1 MKKTILFF
9 GALSFGLL
17 ATSCSTDEYDL
28 QEKSMEIEKLQ
39 TLKDVN
45 SLTNSS
51 NGQEIEPEETTTI
64 NYATFGQPVNQG
76 TKKD

>member
-9 GALSFGLL
+9 GAVSFGLL
-17 ATSCSTDEYDL
+17 VTSCSTDEYDL

-51 NGQEIEPEETTTI
+51 NGQEIEQEETTTI
-64 NYATFGQPVNQG
+64 NYATFGQPVSVG